1 MPLFFSHVGVEG
13 KTQLLSFLRYKV
25 PCCEQGHKIMEVL
38 LRFVYYDDGVGDN
51 EACWSDNGQLTSN
64 IGREN
69 RQIMV
74 RLENTIVILIIT

>member
-1 MPLFFSHVGVEG
+1 
-13 KTQLLSFLRYKV
+13 
-25 PCCEQGHKIMEVL
+25 MEVL

-74 RLENTIVILIIT
+74 RLENTIVILIISLECFIVH